1 MPTTITETNPTT
13 LPAVT
18 VTAASATANNTVTI
32 TPNKVTTTVTT
43 TSTRTITS
51 RKYTFP
57 IVTVSKTAT
66 CKVPTKPATQD
77 PYPNQHY
84 LALAQSATKE
94 SVLKRTAMPAAVE
107 ARITPAPRANINN
120 RDISVEVANVL
131 GRRAVERV
139 LEKKL
144 KKRAPD
150 VPTLTVTDT
159 ITSDWKTSTIT
170 VTTSTT
176 TFFTTCKITLCDS
189 A

>member
-1 MPTTITETNPTT
+1 
-13 LPAVT
+13 
-18 VTAASATANNTVTI
+18 
-32 TPNKVTTTVTT
+32 
-43 TSTRTITS
+43 
-51 RKYTFP
+51 
-57 IVTVSKTAT
+57 
-66 CKVPTKPATQD
+66 
-77 PYPNQHY
+77 
-84 LALAQSATKE
+84 
-94 SVLKRTAMPAAVE
+94 MPAAVE
-107 ARITPAPRANINN
+107 ARITPAPRANINS

-139 LEKKL
+139 LEQKL

-176 TFFTTCKITLCDS
+176 TFFTTCKITLYDS